1 MNDYIS
7 PEYAETLRNRSERH
21 GRHQAMLENH
31 QQAKAKRRE
40 DHKRNGGRKF
50 RYPGHLF

>member
-1 MNDYIS
+1 MTAH
-7 PEYAETLRNRSERH
+7 EQ
-21 GRHQAMLENH
+21 HQQMLEDH
-31 QQAKAKRRE
+31 KQAKAKRRE